1 MNPKFVSAKRKKC
14 LDAYRSDVSLNIRV
28 WQDEVLIRWELR
40 PYQTGRYLFVDPQ
53 TGFTMTL
60 LRRSGHIPGTI
71 DMIAKTEKNY
81 MCYAA
86 PEGWIACSSWSP
98 SAPKPE

>member
-1 MNPKFVSAKRKKC
+1 MNSEVVSTKYQKC
-14 LDAYRSDVSLNIRV
+14 LDAYRSDVSLDIRI
-28 WQDEVLIRWELR
+28 WQDEWLICWELG

-53 TGFTMTL
+53 TGFTITL
-60 LRRSGHIPGTI
+60 PRSGYIPGTI

-86 PEGWIACSSWSP
+86 PEGWIACSTWSP

>member
-1 MNPKFVSAKRKKC
+1 MDSKVVSAKCKKC
-14 LDAYRSDVSLNIRV
+14 LDAYRSDISLNIQIGKYRG
-28 WQDEVLIRWELR
+28 LIRWELG

-53 TGFTMTL
+53 TGFTITL
-60 LRRSGHIPGTI
+60 PRSGYIPGTI

-86 PEGWIACSSWSP
+86 PEGWIACSTWSP

>member
-1 MNPKFVSAKRKKC
+1 MDSEVVSTKYQKC
-14 LDAYRSDVSLNIRV
+14 LDAYRSDVSLDIRI
-28 WQDEVLIRWELR
+28 WQDEWLICWELG

-53 TGFTMTL
+53 TGFTITL
-60 LRRSGHIPGTI
+60 PRSGYIPGTI

-86 PEGWIACSSWSP
+86 PEGWIACSTWSP